1 VSKGTH
7 IAGKRMLA
15 AVACGL
21 ALLVAGCGSDEEGK
35 GIPKSSV
42 ADLERSLDSVQNR
55 VEAGPGACKEVT
67 DGGDTDVSVVQSKID
82 ALPSDVDKDV
92 KNALQDSFDHLWNLV
107 KDECSKTQTETNT
120 TTTEETTPPVTET
133 APPQTETTQTQTTPP
148 QTTTTPTTDNKGKD
162 KNKGNKGNGN
172 GGGGEAAPGGE

>member
-15 AVACGL
+15 ALACGL
-21 ALLVAGCGSDEEGK
+21 ALVVAGCGSDEEGK

-55 VEAGPGACKEVT
+55 VEAGPAACNEVT
-67 DGGDTDVSVVQSKID
+67 EGGDTDVAVVQSKID

-92 KNALQDSFDHLWNLV
+92 KNALQQSFDHLWNLV
-107 KDECSKTQTETNT
+107 KDECAKTQTET
-120 TTTEETTPPVTET
+120 ETTPTETTPTVTET
-133 APPQTETTQTQTTPP
+133 TPTVTETTPTETTPT
-148 QTTTTPTTDNKGKD
+148 QTTTTPSNDNKGKD
-162 KNKGNKGNGN
+162 KNKDNSGNGN
-172 GGGGEAAPGGE
+172 GGGGKAAPGGE